1 MKLQKSFKMALN
13 MVLHSKLRSWL
24 TIIGIVLGVAS
35 VVAILAIGDGL
46 EAEINSQFEDTG
58 GDILT
63 LTAGVSK
70 AKFGPGSH
78 RGNNGDSSSA
88 SSEEEIITRKDY
100 QTLKGLVDV
109 IALNP
114 KISGSVDIYYQGED
128 GTASITGT
136 DPAEYSKFSTTDLL
150 AGREL
155 ISSDSNVIIIGE
167 KLSTEY
173 FEREISLNQILI
185 IEGKA
190 FRVIGILDGGGTSI
204 IMPIDTTYSLLEDKI
219 KNEYDSIQI
228 KIKDES
234 KLDETIT
241 LIEKKLMM
249 TRHVDKKTKDFTISS
264 NAALAEMRQE
274 LVSTMTSFLA
284 AIAGVSLLVGAVGV
298 ANTMFTSVL
307 EKTKEIGI
315 MKSIG
320 ARNKDILTIFL
331 FNSGLIGF
339 VGGLIGAILGYIMIQ
354 ILSFA
359 GMPVV
364 LTITNISLVVSI
376 SIIIGMISG
385 LIPAINASKLSPVD
399 ALRSE

>member
-1 MKLQKSFKMALN
+1 MKLQKSFRMALN

-35 VVAILAIGDGL
+35 VVAILAIGDGM
-46 EAEINSQFEDTG
+46 EAEVNSQFENSG
-58 GDILT
+58 GDLLT
-63 LTAGVSK
+63 LTAGVTK

-78 RGNNGDSSSA
+78 GKDSSSSSA
-88 SSEEEIITRKDY
+88 SSEEEIITRQDY
-100 QTLKGLVDV
+100 QTLKGIVDV

-128 GTASITGT
+128 GSASVTGLDT
-136 DPAEYSKFSTTDLL
+136 SVYTEFSTTDLL
-150 AGREL
+150 EGREL
-155 ISSDSNVIIIGE
+155 TASDKNVIIIGE
-167 KLSTEY
+167 KLSTDY
-173 FEREISLNQILI
+173 FERELGLNQILT

-204 IMPIDTTYSLLEDKI
+204 MMSIDTAYTLLDDKI

-228 KIKDES
+228 KIKDED
-234 KLDETIT
+234 KLDETIE
-241 LIEKKLMM
+241 LVEKKLMM
-249 TRHVDKKTKDFTISS
+249 SRHVNEKTKDFTISS
-264 NAALAEMRQE
+264 NAAIAEMREE
-274 LVSTMTSFLA
+274 LISTMTSFLA

-320 ARNKDILTIFL
+320 ARNKDILMIFL

-339 VGGLIGAILGYIMIQ
+339 VGGILGAFLGYLIIVLLT
-354 ILSFA
+354 IA
-359 GMPVV
+359 GMPVL
-364 LTITNISLVVSI
+364 LTYTNISLVVSI

-399 ALRSE
+399 ALRSD